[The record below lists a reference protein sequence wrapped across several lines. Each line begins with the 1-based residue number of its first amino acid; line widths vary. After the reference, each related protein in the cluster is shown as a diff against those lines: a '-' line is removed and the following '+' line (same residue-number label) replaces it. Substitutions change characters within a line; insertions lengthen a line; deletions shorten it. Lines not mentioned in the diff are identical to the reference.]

1 MEIRHLRYVIALAE
15 ELHFGRAAKQLNVS
29 QPPLSQQLMKLEKE
43 LGVKLFERTK
53 HKVTL
58 TAAGIA
64 FVAEARSVLALVD
77 HAATAASR
85 TGHGEMEQLI
95 IGTLTSTDS
104 GFYRVLIKVVERFA
118 KHYPNVRLG
127 LRSLSVPQ
135 QIRALKE
142 DRIQIGFVALPIDD
156 PAIAVEHV
164 YSERFAIAMPE
175 GHRLAS
181 KPYISTRLLANERQ
195 IDLRTDTILGRAA
208 GIAPVIRANVLHEAR
223 TVYDSLVL
231 VSADM
236 GLFLIPASFA
246 DVPRKGI
253 VVRKLNPSSVLK
265 MGIAFRKD
273 NQAEALIS
281 FLRVLKQLKGKRDV
295 VR

>member
-15 ELHFGRAAKQLNVS
+15 ELHFGRAAKRLNVS
-29 QPPLSQQLMKLEKE
+29 QPPLSQQLMKLEEE

-58 TAAGIA
+58 TGAGVA

-77 HAATAASR
+77 QAATAVAR

-104 GFYRVLIKVVERFA
+104 GFYRVLIRVVERFA

-127 LRSLSVPQ
+127 LRTLTVAQ
-135 QIRALKE
+135 QIRALKD
-142 DRIQIGFVALPIDD
+142 DRIQIGFIALPIDD

-164 YSERFAIAMPE
+164 YSERFAVAMPQ

-181 KPYISTRLLANERQ
+181 KRYISAQLLAAERQ

-208 GIAPVIRANVLHEAR
+208 GIAPVVRTNVLHEAR

-231 VSADM
+231 VSADL
-236 GLFLIPASFA
+236 GLFLVPASFA

-253 VVRKLNPSSVLK
+253 VIRKLNPSSVLK
-265 MGIAFRKD
+265 MGVAFRRD
-273 NQAEALIS
+273 NQAATLLS
-281 FLRVLKQLKGKRDV
+281 FLRVLRQLKGTRDV
-295 VR
+295 VQ